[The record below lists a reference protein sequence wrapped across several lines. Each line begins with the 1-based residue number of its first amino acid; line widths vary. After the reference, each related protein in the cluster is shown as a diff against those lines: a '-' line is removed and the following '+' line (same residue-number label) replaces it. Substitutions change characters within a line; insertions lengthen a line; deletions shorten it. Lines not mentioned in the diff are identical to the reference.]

1 MKVFIARPFHQP
13 ATKLLKS
20 KYDVE
25 VWKET
30 TTPPPEIFKEKVSTC
45 HAIMTEGFD
54 HINKE
59 ILASAKNLRI
69 ISNRAVGTDNID
81 IKEATQKKI
90 LVGNTPGVL
99 HDSCA
104 DFTMGLI
111 LSLSRNIFRSA
122 HMVKSKNWN
131 KLDQYSYLGSD
142 LHNKTIGII
151 GMGKIAQTV
160 AKRCKGFE
168 TRILYFSR
176 TRKLELEKSL
186 GLEWCDDI
194 NDLLKTSDI
203 VSLHLPLTDTTR
215 HLIGKREL
223 SLMKKSAFLINTSRG
238 AVVNQNDLVTALK
251 NNSIAGAALDVTDPE
266 PIPTNHPLLT
276 LDNLIITPHIASA
289 AKSTFENMG
298 IMAAKNIISAL
309 SGTPMPSCINP
320 EALGE

>member
-1 MKVFIARPFHQP
+1 M
-13 ATKLLKS
+13 
-20 KYDVE
+20 
-25 VWKET
+25 
-30 TTPPPEIFKEKVSTC
+30 
-45 HAIMTEGFD
+45 
-54 HINKE
+54 
-59 ILASAKNLRI
+59 
-69 ISNRAVGTDNID
+69 
-81 IKEATQKKI
+81 
-90 LVGNTPGVL
+90 VGNTPGVL

-122 HMVKSKNWN
+122 HMVKSKKWE

-151 GMGKIAQTV
+151 GMGQIAQAV

-186 GLEWCDDI
+186 ELEWCDDI

-215 HLIGKREL
+215 HLIGTREL

-251 NNSIAGAALDVTDPE
+251 NNSIAGAAIDVTDPE
-266 PIPTNHPLLT
+266 PVPMDHPIVH
-276 LDNLIITPHIASA
+276 NENIVITPHIGSASKA
-289 AKSTFENMG
+289 TFTAMG
-298 IMAAKNIISAL
+298 VAAAKNIVAAL
-309 SGTPMPSCINP
+309 QDKQIPSPVN
-320 EALGE
+320 

>member
-104 DFTMGLI
+104 DFTIGLM

-131 KLDQYSYLGSD
+131 
-142 LHNKTIGII
+142 
-151 GMGKIAQTV
+151 
-160 AKRCKGFE
+160 
-168 TRILYFSR
+168 
-176 TRKLELEKSL
+176 
-186 GLEWCDDI
+186 
-194 NDLLKTSDI
+194 
-203 VSLHLPLTDTTR
+203 
-215 HLIGKREL
+215 
-223 SLMKKSAFLINTSRG
+223 
-238 AVVNQNDLVTALK
+238 
-251 NNSIAGAALDVTDPE
+251 
-266 PIPTNHPLLT
+266 
-276 LDNLIITPHIASA
+276 
-289 AKSTFENMG
+289 
-298 IMAAKNIISAL
+298 
-309 SGTPMPSCINP
+309 
-320 EALGE
+320 